1 MSTNS
6 FPTAG
11 PGFWYGV
18 RLRVSKLAMRRV
30 PRTARAAHAH
40 TAHTGAGSQHTQGSL
55 IFDSVQGLSEEYPR
69 EVSQC
74 LSQLRREYGARGQD
88 MSAKQLAEGLR
99 NDRRRA
105 GTTFGMATG
114 ADCPFCAAGR
124 R

>member
-18 RLRVSKLAMRRV
+18 LLRVSKLTMRRL

-40 TAHTGAGSQHTQGSL
+40 TGAWSQHTQGSL

-74 LSQLRREYGARGQD
+74 LSQLRREYGTRGQD
-88 MSAKQLAEGLR
+88 MPAKQLAERLI

-105 GTTFGMATG
+105 GTVFGMATG
-114 ADCPFCAAGR
+114 AFCPFCAAGSM
-124 R
+124 